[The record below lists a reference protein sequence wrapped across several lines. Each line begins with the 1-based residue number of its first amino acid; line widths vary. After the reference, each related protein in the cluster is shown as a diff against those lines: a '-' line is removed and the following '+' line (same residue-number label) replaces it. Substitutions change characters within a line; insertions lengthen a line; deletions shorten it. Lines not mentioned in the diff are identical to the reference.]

1 MEPLDDSFGDLGCPT
16 ELECLRHQS
25 DMLCEEVADL
35 NRKLRRSQQNI
46 SKLVEINAEAAVAYR
61 LLKGQLNEANERIS
75 QCLLKSGQDWAEMD
89 TLRRVAYQVDE
100 LQRERQELFKKLRA
114 MERP

>member
-1 MEPLDDSFGDLGCPT
+1 METLDESFGELGCPT

-35 NRKLRRSQQNI
+35 NRKLRRSQCNI
-46 SKLVEINAEAAVAYR
+46 SKLVEINAEAAEAYS
-61 LLKGQLNEANERIS
+61 LLKAKLDEANGRIS
-75 QCLLKSGQDWAEMD
+75 ECLHKAGEDWAKMD
-89 TLRRVAYQVDE
+89 ALRRIAYQVDE